1 MRLEEIDWP
10 LQQGVEDL
18 RRTYGNETSAHAF
31 PSLYIW
37 KTDMKLSL
45 FCGRE
50 LFAVQFGLRGANSW
64 FFPCGAAPAVRS
76 FIEERLQEGAQPCC
90 LYYAQAEEAA
100 LLEEWFPGRFH
111 IQRSPEDD
119 EYIYDRKEQLELKG
133 KPYRR
138 QRHDLHRAQEHHSLQ
153 VSTIG
158 TENLEECRQVLDGWK
173 ARSHS
178 YGESGLMDVAA
189 GETMLRYFNALH
201 VFGILVKA
209 GSSPAAV
216 AAGYPLTESVFDLCV
231 CQQITSDPEISTF
244 ARHALLE
251 NLEES
256 VREVNGEE
264 DLGIEGLRN
273 LKEGLRPSRKIE
285 MYACTQRG

>member
-1 MRLEEIDWP
+1 
-10 LQQGVEDL
+10 
-18 RRTYGNETSAHAF
+18 
-31 PSLYIW
+31 
-37 KTDMKLSL
+37 
-45 FCGRE
+45 
-50 LFAVQFGLRGANSW
+50 
-64 FFPCGAAPAVRS
+64 
-76 FIEERLQEGAQPCC
+76 
-90 LYYAQAEEAA
+90 
-100 LLEEWFPGRFH
+100 
-111 IQRSPEDD
+111 
-119 EYIYDRKEQLELKG
+119 
-133 KPYRR
+133 
-138 QRHDLHRAQEHHSLQ
+138 
-153 VSTIG
+153 
-158 TENLEECRQVLDGWK
+158 
-173 ARSHS
+173 
-178 YGESGLMDVAA
+178 MDVAA

-201 VFGILVKA
+201 VFGILVKV